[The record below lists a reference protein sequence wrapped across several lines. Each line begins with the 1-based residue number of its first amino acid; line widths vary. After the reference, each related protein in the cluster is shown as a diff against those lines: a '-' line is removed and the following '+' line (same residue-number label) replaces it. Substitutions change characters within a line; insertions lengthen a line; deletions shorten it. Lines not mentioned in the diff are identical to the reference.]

1 MIKLFFKSIV
11 IGVANI
17 IPGVSGGTIAVLLNI
32 YDELVEKIGNFLEVD
47 LKTKI
52 EYAKY
57 LLVVIIG
64 ACVGILLFANL
75 IKFSITN
82 YPKITS
88 LVFTLL
94 VIPSIPFIV
103 KGLDYKKLKNIL
115 AFLLGILFM
124 LIFVFLSIKYGKD
137 NNSPIIYSMTDSGCF
152 GRSYL
157 IKIFICGLI
166 AAGAMIIPGISG
178 SLLLLMLGEYY
189 NIVSFISNFTL
200 QPLIF
205 LALGVAAGLV
215 LFSKMIDYLLK
226 NYRDIT
232 LFFITGIVTIS
243 VIQIWINI

>member
-1 MIKLFFKSIV
+1 MIKLFLKSII

-32 YDELVEKIGNFLEVD
+32 YDELVEKIGNFLDVD
-47 LKTKI
+47 FKTKI
-52 EYAKY
+52 DYAKY
-57 LLVVIIG
+57 LIVIILG
-64 ACVGILLFANL
+64 ACVGILLFANI

-82 YPKITS
+82 YPRFTS
-88 LVFTLL
+88 LVFSLL

-103 KGLDYKKLKNIL
+103 KGLDYKKKKNLL
-115 AFLLGILFM
+115 AFLFGIIFM
-124 LIFVFLSIKYGKD
+124 LIFVFLSIKYPKETS
-137 NNSPIIYSMTDSGCF
+137 SPIIYTVSDIGCF

-189 NIVSFISNFTL
+189 NIVAFISNFTI
-200 QPLIF
+200 QPLLF
-205 LALGVAAGLV
+205 LGLGVATGLV
-215 LFSKMIDYLLK
+215 LFSKMIDFLLK
-226 NYRDIT
+226 NYRELT
-232 LFFITGIVTIS
+232 LFFITGIVTMS

>member
-32 YDELVEKIGNFLEVD
+32 YDELVEKIGNFLDVD
-47 LKTKI
+47 FKTKI

-64 ACVGILLFANL
+64 ACVGILLFANI

-82 YPKITS
+82 YPKTTS

-103 KGLDYKKLKNIL
+103 KGLDYKKLKNI
-115 AFLLGILFM
+115 FSFFLGIIFM
-124 LIFVFLSIKYGKD
+124 LIFVFLSIKYGKETD
-137 NNSPIIYSMTDSGCF
+137 SQIIYSISDTGCF
-152 GRSYL
+152 GRPYL
-157 IKIFICGLI
+157 IKLFICGLI

-189 NIVSFISNFTL
+189 NIVAFISNFTV

-205 LALGVAAGLV
+205 LGLGVATGLV

-226 NYRDIT
+226 NYRDVT
-232 LFFITGIVTIS
+232 LFFITGIVTMS
-243 VIQIWINI
+243 VIQIWINL